1 MLMDGII
8 LSASSTIHPAPTR
21 CCGFKSVTVIIAK
34 SIFTYSQFKDWVCT
48 KNSNPAAETLSAVY
62 KRPLG
67 VLKMRKR
74 PWAHDG

>member
-1 MLMDGII
+1 
-8 LSASSTIHPAPTR
+8 
-21 CCGFKSVTVIIAK
+21 
-34 SIFTYSQFKDWVCT
+34 VCT